1 MLQNQEK
8 NVCYKGNDGLLC
20 YNTNNRKYVIKE
32 MTISYVT
39 KPRKE
44 LCYKGNDD
52 FLCYNTKN
60 RKYVIKEMT
69 ISYATKPR
77 KERMLFRK

>member
-39 KPRKE
+39 KPK
-44 LCYKGNDD
+44 
-52 FLCYNTKN
+52 KN
-60 RKYVIKEMT
+60 YAIKEMA
-69 ISYATKPR
+69 ISYVTIPR
-77 KERMLFRK
+77 IESML